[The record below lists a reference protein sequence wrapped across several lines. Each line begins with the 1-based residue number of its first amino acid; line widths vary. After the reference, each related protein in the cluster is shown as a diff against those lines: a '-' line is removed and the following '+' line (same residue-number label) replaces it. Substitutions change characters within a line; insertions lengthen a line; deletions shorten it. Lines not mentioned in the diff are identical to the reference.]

1 MNGILNI
8 FKPKGISSHQ
18 VVKEVRNILNIP
30 KVGHTGTLDP
40 SASGILLICLGQAT
54 KIAEFLVGMR
64 KHYQGEM
71 ILGISTDTQDS
82 EGKIVQEKKVEN
94 DIDEKR
100 VKDILRKY
108 EGTISQTPPMFSAA
122 HYKGKRLYHLARKG
136 IEVKRNP
143 KEVKIYQLNL
153 MNFNQKVN
161 PIVKFEVICSKGTYI
176 RTLCND
182 IGDELGCGAHLSN
195 LVRKKVGNFS
205 IEDSLNLEELKK
217 DKTLGKRYLISIDSA
232 LEKLDRITVKSEA
245 VKTILNGGVISGEQI
260 VEIPEGLKTGK
271 DKFVKIFDAKGN
283 LLSIGI
289 SIKEIG
295 GNIFFKPVKVFKTKN
310 IIS

>member
-30 KVGHTGTLDP
+30 KAGHTGTLDP
-40 SASGILLICLGQAT
+40 SASGVLLICLGQAT

-82 EGKIVQEKKVEN
+82 EGKIVQEKKVET

-100 VKDILRKY
+100 VKDIFRKY

-143 KEVKIYQLNL
+143 KKVKIYQLNL
-153 MNFNQKVN
+153 INFNQKIN

-232 LEKLDRITVKSEA
+232 LEELNKITVKSEA

-295 GNIFFKPVKVFKTKN
+295 ENILFKPVKVFRY
-310 IIS
+310 S

>member
-8 FKPKGISSHQ
+8 FKPKGISSYQ
-18 VVKEVRNILNIP
+18 VVREVRSILNVP
-30 KVGHTGTLDP
+30 KAGHTGTLDP
-40 SASGILLICLGQAT
+40 SASGVLLICIGQAT
-54 KIAEFLVGMR
+54 KIAEFLLGMR
-64 KHYQGEM
+64 KHYQGDM
-71 ILGISTDTQDS
+71 ILGVSTDSQDS
-82 EGKIVQEKKVEN
+82 EGKIIQKRKVEA

-100 VKDILRKY
+100 VKEIFKKY

-143 KEVKIYQLNL
+143 KKVKIYQLNL
-153 MNFNQKVN
+153 INFNQKVN
-161 PIVKFEVICSKGTYI
+161 PIVEFEVICSKGTYV

-217 DKTLGKRYLISIDSA
+217 EKALGERYLISIDSA
-232 LEKLDRITVKSEA
+232 LEELNKITVKSEA
-245 VKTILNGGVISGEQI
+245 TKTVLNGGFISSEQI
-260 VEIPEGLKTGK
+260 VEIPEGLKSGK
-271 DKFVKIFDAKGN
+271 NKFVKMFDVKGN
-283 LLSIGI
+283 LLSIGT
-289 SIKEIG
+289 SIKENG
-295 GNIFFKPVKVFKTKN
+295 ENIFFKPVKVFN
-310 IIS
+310 NY

>member
-8 FKPKGISSHQ
+8 FKPKGISSYQ
-18 VVKEVRNILNIP
+18 TVKEVRNILNIP
-30 KVGHTGTLDP
+30 KAGHAGTLDS
-40 SASGILLICLGQAT
+40 SASGVLLLCIGQAT
-54 KIAEFLVGMR
+54 KIVEFLVGMK

-82 EGKIVQEKKVEN
+82 EGKIIQKREVKT

-100 VKDILRKY
+100 IKDIFQKY
-108 EGTISQTPPMFSAA
+108 EGIISQMPPMFSAA
-122 HYKGKRLYHLARKG
+122 HYKGERLYRLARKG
-136 IEVKRNP
+136 IEVKRNL
-143 KEVKIYQLNL
+143 KKVKIYQLNL
-153 MNFNQKVN
+153 INFYQEVN

-217 DKTLGKRYLISIDSA
+217 EKALGKRYLISIDSA
-232 LEKLDRITVKSEA
+232 LEEFNKITLKSEA
-245 VKTILNGGVISGEQI
+245 TKTVLNGGVISSEQI

-271 DKFVKIFDAKGN
+271 NKFVKIFDSKGN
-283 LLSIGI
+283 LLSIGT
-289 SIKEIG
+289 SIKENG
-295 GNIFFKPVKVFKTKN
+295 KNIFFKQVKVFRN
-310 IIS
+310 Y

>member
-1 MNGILNI
+1 MNGILNV

-18 VVKEVRNILNIP
+18 VVGEVRNILNVP
-30 KVGHTGTLDP
+30 KAGHTGTLDP
-40 SASGILLICLGQAT
+40 SASGVLVICLGQAT

-82 EGKIVQEKKVEN
+82 EGKIVQEKKVEA
-94 DIDEKR
+94 DINEKR
-100 VKDILRKY
+100 IKDTFRKY

-122 HYKGKRLYHLARKG
+122 HYQGKRLYHLARKG
-136 IEVKRNP
+136 IEVTRNP
-143 KEVKIYQLNL
+143 KKVKIYQLNL
-153 MNFNQKVN
+153 IDFNQKVN

-195 LVRKKVGNFS
+195 LIRKKVGNFS

-217 DKTLGKRYLISIDSA
+217 DKTSGERYLISIDSA
-232 LEKLDRITVKSEA
+232 LEELDKITVKSEA
-245 VKTILNGGVISGEQI
+245 IKTVLNGGVISSEQI
-260 VEIPEGLKTGK
+260 VEIPEGLKTEK

-283 LLSIGI
+283 LLSIAS
-289 SIKEIG
+289 SIKEDG
-295 GNIFFKPVKVFKTKN
+295 KDIFFKQVKVFKN
-310 IIS
+310 YC